1 MNSTEHR
8 YSSRDG
14 LSLYYRS
21 YGAGDD
27 VVLCLPGLTR
37 NSKDFHELALHLAGR
52 WRVICP
58 DIRGR
63 GRSAWDPR
71 HFRYNPG
78 IYAADAWRLMD
89 HLGIKRFAMIGTSL
103 GGLVAMIMA
112 DQQASRLRGIVLNDI
127 GPEIPDAAVARIKA
141 YAGQMKPAT
150 NWDEVVQNIR
160 GAYEL
165 ALPGMS
171 PEFWEGYARLSYR
184 ENAQGVPKPD
194 VDPAVGD
201 TLRNP
206 PAVIK
211 ALQWLNRRG
220 LLKRIGGV
228 AIDPWDAFR
237 AISMPCLLIRG
248 AISDVLTPEIV
259 GKMRAANP
267 QLESVDVPGRGH
279 APLLDEPECVSAIDA
294 FLQKIALT

>member
-1 MNSTEHR
+1 MNYTEHH
-8 YSSRDG
+8 YPSADG

-21 YGAGDD
+21 YGSGDD

-37 NSKDFHELALHLAGR
+37 NCKDFHELALHLAGR

-63 GRSAWDPR
+63 GRSAWDPW

-89 HLGIKRFAMIGTSL
+89 HLGIKRFAIIGTSL
-103 GGLVAMIMA
+103 GGLISMIMA
-112 DQQASRLRGIVLNDI
+112 DQQHSRLRGIVLNDI

-141 YAGQMKPAT
+141 YAGQMKPAA
-150 NWDEVVQNIR
+150 NWNEAVQNTR

-165 ALPGMS
+165 ALPGM
-171 PEFWEGYARLSYR
+171 PDDFWENFTRLSYR
-184 ENAQGVPKPD
+184 ENAEGVPKPD
-194 VDPAVGD
+194 VDPAIGAA
-201 TLRNP
+201 LRNP
-206 PAVIK
+206 PAILT
-211 ALQWLNRRG
+211 ALQWLNRQG

-237 AISMPCLLIRG
+237 AISMPCLVVRG

-259 GKMRAANP
+259 AKMRAVNP
-267 QLESVDVPGRGH
+267 QLEVVDVPGRGH
-279 APLLDEPECVSAIDA
+279 APLLDEPESVSAIDA
-294 FLQKIALT
+294 FLQKLR